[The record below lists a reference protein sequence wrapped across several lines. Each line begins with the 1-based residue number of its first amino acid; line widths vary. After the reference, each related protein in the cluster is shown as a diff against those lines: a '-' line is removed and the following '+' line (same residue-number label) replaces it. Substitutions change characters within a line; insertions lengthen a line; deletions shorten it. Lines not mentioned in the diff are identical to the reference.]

1 MYKLR
6 EERTMKPATFGQ
18 MLSATLY
25 ERRFGPYF
33 VSPVVAGLDED
44 GTPYLCGMD
53 SIGAIE
59 TAKDFMVAGTA
70 QDSLYGMCESMYQPD
85 LVRGTGLYLVVQY
98 QVTHAMNTTQPQQEA
113 EDLFELT
120 AQCLLSGVDRDA
132 LSGWG
137 AVLYVITKEGVT
149 VRQLKGRMD

>member
-1 MYKLR
+1 
-6 EERTMKPATFGQ
+6 MKPATFGQ

-33 VSPVVAGLDED
+33 VSPVVAGLDDD

-85 LVRGTGLYLVVQY
+85 LVR
-98 QVTHAMNTTQPQQEA
+98 M
-113 EDLFELT
+113 
-120 AQCLLSGVDRDA
+120 
-132 LSGWG
+132 GWG
-137 AVLYVITKEGVT
+137 
-149 VRQLKGRMD
+149 

>member
-1 MYKLR
+1 MHVFHRQQRLVFKHNMYKLR
-6 EERTMKPATFGQ
+6 EERVMKPATFAQ

-33 VSPVVAGLDED
+33 VSPVVAGLDER
-44 GTPYLCGMD
+44 GTPYLAGMD

-85 LVRGTGLYLVVQY
+85 LVRKCMMHHTNHHLYSFVRRQR
-98 QVTHAMNTTQPQQEA
+98 T
-113 EDLFELT
+113 
-120 AQCLLSGVDRDA
+120 CLS
-132 LSGWG
+132 
-137 AVLYVITKEGVT
+137 
-149 VRQLKGRMD
+149 